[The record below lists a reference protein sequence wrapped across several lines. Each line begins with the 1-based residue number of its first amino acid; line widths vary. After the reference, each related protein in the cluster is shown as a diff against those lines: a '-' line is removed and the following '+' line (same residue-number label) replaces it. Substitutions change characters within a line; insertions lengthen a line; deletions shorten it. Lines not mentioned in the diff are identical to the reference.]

1 MLKLYYSPGACSLSP
16 HIALCEAGLQ
26 FELEQVDTK
35 AKKTK
40 AGADFLAINPNG
52 YVPALKIADGQVLTE
67 GPAIVQWIADQRPES
82 HLAPANGTF
91 ERSRLQQWLNF
102 ISTEIHKSY
111 SPLFSAETPEA
122 YKTIT
127 KDKLFKRYAYVNDQL
142 KGKQFLLGNHFT
154 VADGYLFTVT
164 NWANFLKL
172 DLSEFREVAQFSDRV
187 HSRPKVLQALK
198 AEGLAK

>member
-16 HIALCEAGLQ
+16 HIALLEAGLP

-40 AGADFLAINPNG
+40 SGADYLQINPNG
-52 YVPALKIADGQVLTE
+52 YVPALKIAEGQVLTE
-67 GPAIVQWIADQRPES
+67 GPAIVQWIADQRPET
-82 HLAPANGTF
+82 HLAPANGTL
-91 ERSRLQQWLNF
+91 ERAHLQQWLNF

-111 SPLFSAETPEA
+111 SPLFSAETPDA

-127 KDKLFKRYAYVNDQL
+127 KDKLFKRYAFVNDQL

-172 DLSEFREVAQFSDRV
+172 DLSEFREVAQFSDRI

>member
-16 HIALCEAGLQ
+16 HIALFEAGLP
-26 FELEQVDTK
+26 FEIEKVDTK
-35 AKKTK
+35 AKKT
-40 AGADFLAINPNG
+40 ASGANYLDINPNG
-52 YVPALKIADGQVLTE
+52 YVPALQIAEGKVITE
-67 GPAIVQWIADQRPES
+67 GPAIVQWIADQAPQS
-82 HLAPANGTF
+82 HLAPANGTW
-91 ERSRLQQWLNF
+91 ERTQLQQWLNF

-111 SPLFSAETPEA
+111 SPLFSAEVPDA
-122 YKTIT
+122 YKTMT
-127 KDKLFKRYAYVNDQL
+127 KDKLFKRYAYVNEQL

-172 DLSEFREVAQFSDRV
+172 DLSEFREVAAFSDRV
-187 HSRPKVLQALK
+187 NSRPKVLQALK